1 VGRWVGLLLVVQA
14 EPVAAAVPSPC
25 GKDEAGTAVSR
36 AWDRRGAEITGSPAR
51 RCGRPAPAAPRRAH
65 KFSLVAVAQSSP
77 KRRSDHPP
85 CYAKRS
91 ARHGP
96 NVGRLQGRRA
106 SGHVASFSPARP
118 STPRVAGSSPA
129 RGAPEPPARRQEP
142 APWPRPGRR
151 ACQALVARAPGCLT
165 SWPRP
170 MSSFRSC
177 TQARRRLRSMTLR
190 STSCMCRYRFRPSPR
205 LSGERDVM
213 ATEFAAERGG
223 GLGRVP

>member
-25 GKDEAGTAVSR
+25 GKGRGWHCAVARMGSTRSGNNGEPGTTLWPSCPG
-36 AWDRRGAEITGSPAR
+36 GASSSPQIL
-51 RCGRPAPAAPRRAH
+51 
-65 KFSLVAVAQSSP
+65 LVAVAQSSP

-91 ARHGP
+91 ARHGA

-106 SGHVASFSPARP
+106 GGHVASFSPARP
-118 STPRVAGSSPA
+118 SKPRVAGSSPA

-151 ACQALVARAPGCLT
+151 ACEALVAREPGCLT

-170 MSSFRSC
+170 MSNFRSC

-190 STSCMCRYRFRPSPR
+190 STSCMCR
-205 LSGERDVM
+205 
-213 ATEFAAERGG
+213 
-223 GLGRVP
+223 